1 LQKYDKTVLN
11 KIGGNKMKDGERT
24 LTISAKPEFI
34 RKVKVHCAIKDI
46 PLKKYIISLIEADLN
61 KEKSDT

>member
-1 LQKYDKTVLN
+1 
-11 KIGGNKMKDGERT
+11 MKDGERT